1 MPPSVR
7 KGNIGNDFP
16 MKIEENEV
24 EIFHLQGG
32 VRKVRTGCDWRI
44 KKKRKKNP
52 SFSSCDNSH
61 SPDYSHLGDQTTGSN
76 VAPRY
81 KRQSIG
87 ELAQMVER
95 PLSMREVPGSIP
107 RFSMRELVFFHLVYN
122 GRLRLITSSVLF
134 QNEKEICTTCFPKR
148 NFFKWW
154 TSEQH
159 CRNWNYNN
167 FFYSRLTVA
176 DFIREIFQVGKIR
189 LLINI

>member
-1 MPPSVR
+1 MWLT
-7 KGNIGNDFP
+7 N
-16 MKIEENEV
+16 
-24 EIFHLQGG
+24 
-32 VRKVRTGCDWRI
+32 
-44 KKKRKKNP
+44 KKKEKKP

-76 VAPRY
+76 VAPGY

-107 RFSMRELVFFHLVYN
+107 RSSMRELVFFHLVYN

-154 TSEQH
+154 TSEQY

-176 DFIREIFQVGKIR
+176 DFIGRFFK
-189 LLINI
+189 

>member
-32 VRKVRTGCDWRI
+32 VRKVRTGLTN

-61 SPDYSHLGDQTTGSN
+61 SPDYSHLGDQTTGLN
-76 VAPRY
+76 VAPGY

-107 RFSMRELVFFHLVYN
+107 RFSMRELVFFLLVYN
-122 GRLRLITSSVLF
+122 GRLRLVTSSVLF
-134 QNEKEICTTCFPKR
+134 QSEKEMCTTCFPKR
-148 NFFKWW
+148 NFFK
-154 TSEQH
+154 
-159 CRNWNYNN
+159 
-167 FFYSRLTVA
+167 
-176 DFIREIFQVGKIR
+176 
-189 LLINI
+189 